1 MRITTRGPAL
11 ALSALPVA
19 AALAGC
25 ASSGGTGATPGA
37 SPHPAAS
44 GSVQWATT
52 PALPTVAQVA
62 AQMKA
67 TGATGNCGGGTAVGI
82 TDSGYAHLGKERVAI
97 NIFPSNTLRNSWE
110 TGIAANAGAV
120 IVAQGTDWVAYK
132 ALNQAGTGCN

>member
-11 ALSALPVA
+11 ALSALAVA

-25 ASSGGTGATPGA
+25 ASSGSTPGA
-37 SPHPAAS
+37 SPHPGTS

-52 PALPTVAQVA
+52 PALPSVAQVA
-62 AQMKA
+62 AEMKA
-67 TGATGNCGGGTAVGI
+67 TGATGNCGGGAAVGI